1 MTAITLHDILKFQ
14 SVASR
19 WALLLESNVGPLD
32 VRARQFL
39 GLQPLHFLLTGSH
52 LTGPSTRR
60 KTRDELIQLGDLL
73 LPLRIFSFYSR
84 PDLRFLQYH
93 VVVSARIRDDRLVVD
108 IRDVRAN
115 AVQEIRS
122 CEITMRTPS

>member
-1 MTAITLHDILKFQ
+1 RGFTGSIPAHQRDFLAALRRRRESVNDLVTAITLHDILKFQ
-14 SVASR
+14 SVASG

-84 PDLRFLQYH
+84 PDLRFL
-93 VVVSARIRDDRLVVD
+93 
-108 IRDVRAN
+108 
-115 AVQEIRS
+115 
-122 CEITMRTPS
+122 